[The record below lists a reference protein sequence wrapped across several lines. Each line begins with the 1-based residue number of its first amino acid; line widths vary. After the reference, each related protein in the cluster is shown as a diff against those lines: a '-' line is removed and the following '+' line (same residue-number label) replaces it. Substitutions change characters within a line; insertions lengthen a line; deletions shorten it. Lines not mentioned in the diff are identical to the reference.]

1 MGGHPKPPYT
11 HERMSVLEEI
21 LAAKRAE
28 LALLQESEARGTLR
42 RAALDAPPARDFAS
56 ALRRADGRLAVVAEI
71 KRRSPSKGDL
81 APGLDPAVVAKA
93 YETSGAAAL
102 SVLTDRPFFGGSV
115 DDLQG
120 ARAAVEI
127 PALRKDFSID
137 ETQVYES
144 RAIGADAVL
153 LIVAALTDDGLL
165 TGLRELAEEIGIVA
179 LVEAHDDVELDRA
192 LAAGATVVGVNAR
205 DLAPLFPMGLIAQE
219 VSTDQWIDIP
229 GEVLDILRLWRPTP
243 LVRAERLEAALGTP
257 ARIYYKDES
266 ISPAGS
272 HKPNTAVV
280 QAFYNKAEGVQRLTT
295 ETGAGQWGSALAYA
309 CAQFGIDCKVYMV
322 RASYDQKPYRKI
334 LMETWGGEVVPSPV
348 DQPDHPGSLG
358 LAISDAVRDA
368 ASRDDSH
375 YSLGSVL
382 NHVLLHQ
389 TVIGLEA
396 KEQLALAGDARPD
409 VVVGCCGGGSNLSGI
424 ALPFVPDEDVRLVA
438 AEPSSCPTLT
448 EGAFDYD
455 FGDTAGMTPL
465 LAMYTLGHEFVPPPI
480 HAGGL
485 RYHGDAPIVSSLVRS
500 GRMEAVAY
508 PQGKT
513 FEASIQFANA
523 EGKIPAPE
531 TGHAIRAVIDEA
543 LAAKETGEER
553 VIRLNFSG
561 HGLLDLSAY
570 DDYLHGRLIDA

>member
-1 MGGHPKPPYT
+1 VTRFVLSEEQIPTAWFNVLPVMPEPLQPPLHPATREP
-11 HERMSVLEEI
+11 
-21 LAAKRAE
+21 
-28 LALLQESEARGTLR
+28 
-42 RAALDAPPARDFAS
+42 
-56 ALRRADGRLAVVAEI
+56 
-71 KRRSPSKGDL
+71 
-81 APGLDPAVVAKA
+81 
-93 YETSGAAAL
+93 
-102 SVLTDRPFFGGSV
+102 
-115 DDLQG
+115 
-120 ARAAVEI
+120 
-127 PALRKDFSID
+127 
-137 ETQVYES
+137 
-144 RAIGADAVL
+144 IGPD
-153 LIVAALTDDGLL
+153 
-165 TGLRELAEEIGIVA
+165 
-179 LVEAHDDVELDRA
+179 
-192 LAAGATVVGVNAR
+192 

-229 GEVLDILRLWRPTP
+229 GEVLDILRVWRPTP

-266 ISPAGS
+266 VSPAGS
-272 HKPNTAVV
+272 HKPNTAVA
-280 QAFYNKAEGVQRLTT
+280 QAFYNKAEGVQRLAT

-368 ASRDDSH
+368 AGRDDSH

-409 VVVGCCGGGSNLSGI
+409 VVIGCCGGGSNLSGI
-424 ALPFVPDEDVRLVA
+424 ALPFVPDDDVRLVA

-485 RYHGDAPIVSSLVRS
+485 RYHGDAPIVSSLVQS

-553 VIRLNFSG
+553 VILFNFSG

-570 DDYLHGRLIDA
+570 DDYLHGRLIDS

>member
-1 MGGHPKPPYT
+1 MTRIVLSEEQLPTAWFNVLPVMPEPLQPPLHPATREP
-11 HERMSVLEEI
+11 
-21 LAAKRAE
+21 
-28 LALLQESEARGTLR
+28 
-42 RAALDAPPARDFAS
+42 
-56 ALRRADGRLAVVAEI
+56 
-71 KRRSPSKGDL
+71 
-81 APGLDPAVVAKA
+81 
-93 YETSGAAAL
+93 
-102 SVLTDRPFFGGSV
+102 
-115 DDLQG
+115 
-120 ARAAVEI
+120 
-127 PALRKDFSID
+127 
-137 ETQVYES
+137 
-144 RAIGADAVL
+144 IGPD
-153 LIVAALTDDGLL
+153 
-165 TGLRELAEEIGIVA
+165 
-179 LVEAHDDVELDRA
+179 
-192 LAAGATVVGVNAR
+192 

-272 HKPNTAVV
+272 HKPNTAVA

-334 LMETWGGEVVPSPV
+334 MMETWGGEVVPSPV

-368 ASRDDSH
+368 VGRDDTH

-396 KEQLALAGDARPD
+396 KEQMALAGDARPD
-409 VVVGCCGGGSNLSGI
+409 VVIGCCGGGSNLSGI
-424 ALPFVPDEDVRLVA
+424 ALPFVPDGDVRLVA

-465 LAMYTLGHEFVPPPI
+465 MAMYTLGHEFVPPPI

-485 RYHGDAPIVSSLVRS
+485 RYHGDAPIVSSLVRT

-523 EGKIPAPE
+523 EGKLPAPE

-553 VIRLNFSG
+553 VILFNFSG

-570 DDYLHGRLIDA
+570 DDYLHGRLIDS

>member
-1 MGGHPKPPYT
+1 VTRINLSEDQLPTAWFNVLPVMPEPLQPPLHPAT
-11 HERMSVLEEI
+11 
-21 LAAKRAE
+21 
-28 LALLQESEARGTLR
+28 
-42 RAALDAPPARDFAS
+42 
-56 ALRRADGRLAVVAEI
+56 
-71 KRRSPSKGDL
+71 
-81 APGLDPAVVAKA
+81 
-93 YETSGAAAL
+93 
-102 SVLTDRPFFGGSV
+102 
-115 DDLQG
+115 
-120 ARAAVEI
+120 
-127 PALRKDFSID
+127 
-137 ETQVYES
+137 
-144 RAIGADAVL
+144 
-153 LIVAALTDDGLL
+153 
-165 TGLRELAEEIGIVA
+165 REP
-179 LVEAHDDVELDRA
+179 
-192 LAAGATVVGVNAR
+192 VGPD

-229 GEVLDILRLWRPTP
+229 GEVLDILRVWRPTP

-266 ISPAGS
+266 GSPAGS
-272 HKPNTAVV
+272 HKPNTAVA
-280 QAFYNKAEGVQRLTT
+280 QAFYNKAEGVERLTT

-309 CAQFGIDCKVYMV
+309 TAQFGIDCKVYMV

-334 LMETWGGEVVPSPV
+334 LMETWGSEVVPSPV
-348 DQPDHPGSLG
+348 DEPDHPGSLG

-368 ASRDDSH
+368 AGRDDTH

-409 VVVGCCGGGSNLSGI
+409 VVIGCCGGGSNLSGI
-424 ALPFVPDEDVRLVA
+424 ALPFVPDDSVRLVA

-523 EGKIPAPE
+523 EGKLPAPE

-553 VIRLNFSG
+553 VILFNYSG

-570 DDYLHGRLIDA
+570 DDYLHGRLIDT